1 MKNEGM
7 KMSEE
12 IIAFFIIAVAAMAY
26 SLLSMYVTSKYG
38 KKDRV
43 KQIQEE
49 MKNINKEYADA
60 LKANDPKRLSKAE
73 KEQTRIANLL
83 KESMILQFKPL
94 VIMLPALL
102 LVPMALVHFFPNFV
116 VQLSQPI
123 PVVIQNLNN
132 FPNWRSVFGARG
144 WFWVSLVFTSLAIQV
159 LVQGTK
165 KLKEKLNKTNL
176 QIQKQG

>member
-1 MKNEGM
+1 
-7 KMSEE
+7 MSEE
-12 IIAFFIIAVAAMAY
+12 IIAFFVIAVAAMAY
-26 SLLSMYVTSKYG
+26 SLVSMYVTSKYG

-60 LKANDPKRLSKAE
+60 LKSNDPKRLSRAE
-73 KEQTRIANLL
+73 KEQTRIASLL

-94 VIMLPALL
+94 VIMLPLLL
-102 LVPMALVHFFPNFV
+102 LVPMALVHFFPNFII
-116 VQLSQPI
+116 QLSQPI
-123 PVVIQNLNN
+123 PVIIQDLHK

-144 WFWVSLVFTSLAIQV
+144 WFWVSLVFTSLALQL

-165 KLKEKLNKTNL
+165 KLKEKLDKQNV
-176 QIQKQG
+176 QVQKQG